1 MMDNTKQT
9 GEEVENQ
16 ESTVESQQENVQ
28 DSEQNVDAAE
38 TENTEESAENAQE
51 QDELSVLKSEL
62 EELKDKHLRLQAEFD
77 NYRRRTLKEKSDLIS
92 SAGEKVLVNL
102 LPVVD
107 DLDRA
112 MESISSAQDVDAVRE
127 GLDLIVNKFQGFLK
141 SNGVSEIEA
150 KEQDFDADKHDA
162 VTKFPAP
169 SEELKGKV
177 IDVVKKGYALNGKV
191 IRFAQVVVGE

>member
-1 MMDNTKQT
+1 MDNTKQT

-127 GLDLIVNKFQGFLK
+127 GLGLIVNKFQSFLK